1 MKYQKVVFLDRR
13 SPPHMLT
20 LVLLSGVGALS
31 MSVFLPAMFE
41 MSRYFNTSY
50 TLMQLSISLYL
61 VYTAFIQ
68 LIAGPISDR
77 LGRRVVTIISV
88 VIFVVASLGCYL
100 SVSLE
105 SFLFFRLLQGTI
117 AAGFLMSRT
126 VIRDIASDEHES
138 ASLIG
143 YVAMGMA
150 LIPLFAPGIGGVI
163 DEFAGW
169 PFIFIFMALLGFA
182 LLLIIFFD
190 QGETKRFKDSH
201 TAFSLKAHV
210 ELFKSGKFW
219 GYSLTLAFSSGCFF
233 AFLGGAPYVASEVHG
248 LSSIV
253 SGIFIGFPSIGYFV
267 GNYLSG
273 TYSREKGTSV
283 MILLGCSSI
292 FFGMLLSLAVG
303 LLTAP
308 NPYVFFGLCLF
319 VGFGCG
325 LIIPNASAGI
335 LSVNLSLSGTAGGIG
350 NAIMIGLGA
359 VLATISSSL
368 LEGSNT
374 SIPLQLVML
383 ISSIMAFVSFYFLL
397 SKTRS
402 H

>member
-117 AAGFLMSRT
+117 TAGFLMSRT

-182 LLLIIFFD
+182 LLLIIYFD

-359 VLATISSSL
+359 ALATISSSL

-383 ISSIMAFVSFYFLL
+383 ISSIMAFFSFYFLL

>member
-1 MKYQKVVFLDRR
+1 
-13 SPPHMLT
+13 MLT
-20 LVLLSGVGALS
+20 LVLLSGVGAIS

-61 VYTAFIQ
+61 VCTAFIQ

-105 SFLFFRLLQGTI
+105 SFLFFRLLQGMI

-283 MILLGCSSI
+283 MILLGCSSL
-292 FFGMLLSLAVG
+292 FFGMLLSLAIG

-397 SKTRS
+397 SKTRG

>member
-1 MKYQKVVFLDRR
+1 
-13 SPPHMLT
+13 MLT

-68 LIAGPISDR
+68 LISGPISDR

-182 LLLIIFFD
+182 LLLIIYFD

-335 LSVNLSLSGTAGGIG
+335 LSVNLNLSGTAGGIG

>member
-1 MKYQKVVFLDRR
+1 
-13 SPPHMLT
+13 MLT

-182 LLLIIFFD
+182 LLLIIYFD

-335 LSVNLSLSGTAGGIG
+335 LSVNLNLSGTAGGIG

>member
-61 VYTAFIQ
+61 IYTAFIQ

-150 LIPLFAPGIGGVI
+150 LIPLFAPVIGGVI

-169 PFIFIFMALLGFA
+169 PFIFIFIALLGFA
-182 LLLIIFFD
+182 LLLIIYFD

-335 LSVNLSLSGTAGGIG
+335 LSVNLNLSGTAGGIG

>member
-182 LLLIIFFD
+182 LLLIIYFD

-335 LSVNLSLSGTAGGIG
+335 LSVNLNLSGTAGGIG

>member
-20 LVLLSGVGALS
+20 LVLISGVGALS
-31 MSVFLPAMFE
+31 MSVFLPAIAE

-68 LIAGPISDR
+68 LIVGPISDR

-88 VIFVVASLGCYL
+88 AIFVVASLGCYL

-150 LIPLFAPGIGGVI
+150 LIPLFAPVIGGVI
-163 DEFAGW
+163 DELAGW

-190 QGETKRFKDSH
+190 QGETKRFKNSH

-210 ELFKSGKFW
+210 KLFKSGKFW

-233 AFLGGAPYVASEVHG
+233 SFLGGAPYVASEVHG

-253 SGIFIGFPSIGYFV
+253 SGIFIGFPAIGYFL

-292 FFGMLLSLAVG
+292 FFGMLLSLPVG

-319 VGFGCG
+319 VGLGCG

-359 VLATISSSL
+359 VLATISSNL

>member
-1 MKYQKVVFLDRR
+1 MKYQKIVFLDRR
-13 SPPHMLT
+13 SAPHLLT

-31 MSVFLPAMFE
+31 MSVFLPVIAE
-41 MSRYFNTSY
+41 MSKYFNTSY

-88 VIFVVASLGCYL
+88 AIFVVASLGCYL

-138 ASLIG
+138 ASRIG
-143 YVAMGMA
+143 YVAMGWA
-150 LIPLFAPGIGGVI
+150 LIPLFAPVIGGVI

-233 AFLGGAPYVASEVHG
+233 SFLGGAPYVASEVHG

-253 SGIFIGFPSIGYFV
+253 SGIFIGFPSIGYFL

-319 VGFGCG
+319 VGLGCG
-325 LIIPNASAGI
+325 LIVPNASAGI

-359 VLATISSSL
+359 ALATISSSL